1 MYRCENFS
9 KVPRNQRRAALELGL
24 PVWSPFARTGH
35 HAVWADAQAMVWFW
49 DADRAGQVEDRTPPQ
64 ADQPAPPPDPD
75 AATPAPPARVLPETI
90 FHAKKADGLH
100 LQECHHGFELQ
111 HWRQGALADSYW
123 QPERPSPNAVE
134 WFARRAD
141 APSPEE
147 LAAAPA
153 AIAAAPW
160 KTPVTPGEWLRQ
172 RERALVIGGF
182 ACFLAFACWQQAR
195 IWKANAESAA
205 VAAEVTREQDALGP
219 ALRVRDE
226 TRQARARNRALTALL
241 DAPSQAELM
250 NLVDRSLP
258 AGVELK
264 MWAYQSGQ
272 LTLILVGS
280 EVDAVACVK
289 ALSRDFDDVRLA
301 RAQRAGQ
308 VDVTAR
314 VRARRALRDV

>member
-49 DADRAGQVEDRTPPQ
+49 DADRAGRVEDRTLPQ
-64 ADQPAPPPDPD
+64 ADQPSPPPDPD

-111 HWRQGALADSYW
+111 HWHQGALADSYW
-123 QPERPSPNAVE
+123 LPERPSANAVE

-141 APSPEE
+141 APSLEE

-172 RERALVIGGF
+172 RERVLVIGGF

-226 TRQARARNRALTALL
+226 TRQARARNRTLTALL